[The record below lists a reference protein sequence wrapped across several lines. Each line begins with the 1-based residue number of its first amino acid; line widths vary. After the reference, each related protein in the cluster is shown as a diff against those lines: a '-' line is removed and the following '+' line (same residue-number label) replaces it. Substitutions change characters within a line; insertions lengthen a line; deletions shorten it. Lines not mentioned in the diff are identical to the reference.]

1 MMFALF
7 LMKGSHAFKGESIA
21 SVLSVLIVNTAGVD
35 FPLRETWKGKTNSH
49 GLQKIRTFISQNYK
63 SKWNVEDVK
72 SLLHL
77 E

>member
-1 MMFALF
+1 MLF
-7 LMKGSHAFKGESIA
+7 LMKSLHAFKCESIA
-21 SVLSVLIVNTAGVD
+21 SVLSVLIVNVAGVD

-49 GLQKIRTFISQNYK
+49 GLRKIRTFISQNYK
-63 SKWNVEDVK
+63 SKWNVKNGK